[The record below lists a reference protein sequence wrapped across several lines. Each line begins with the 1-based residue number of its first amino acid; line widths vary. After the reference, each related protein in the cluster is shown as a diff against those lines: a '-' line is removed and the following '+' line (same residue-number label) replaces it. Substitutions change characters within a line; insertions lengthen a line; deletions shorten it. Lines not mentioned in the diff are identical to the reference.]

1 LAWRIGRPAP
11 RVKIAV
17 FPASFTRFSSMPQ
30 LARRIGRAKP
40 SAIMQVAEKAK
51 QLKAQGRD
59 IISFSIGVPNFLP
72 GEHVYAAAREA
83 LSQDSGQYGSNRG
96 SDALLDA
103 FLAHMAQ
110 IGLTGYTRANCATGI
125 GAKHVIYNLC
135 EALLD
140 EGDTIAFPI
149 PYWTSYVDIAE
160 ILDAKVDLLPCPAE
174 QDYKL
179 TPAQL
184 DAALAK
190 KPKVFLFNN
199 PSNPTGMVYTK
210 DEISAL
216 ADVLVKH
223 PDTWIIT
230 DDIYNRMVFDGIG
243 YHNFVTA
250 RPELRARVV
259 FIDSLS
265 KTYGMPGW
273 RVGFMAGPE
282 VVAKAVVTM
291 NSNHITNLPEVTT
304 AAAVA
309 ALTGPQDVPREKCA
323 EFARKRDQVVAALT
337 AIPGVI
343 CPRPQGA
350 FYAFPDVSAHYGKT
364 HAPTGRKVGNDIE
377 LCEALLEA
385 KGVAC
390 VPGSAFGE
398 PRALRISYTCPTP
411 QLAPGLERIQ
421 EFFAELA

>member
-1 LAWRIGRPAP
+1 
-11 RVKIAV
+11 
-17 FPASFTRFSSMPQ
+17 MPQ
-30 LARRIGRAKP
+30 LSQRIGRAKP

-51 QLKAQGRD
+51 ALKAGGRD

-72 GEHVYAAAREA
+72 GQHVYDAARDA
-83 LSQDSGQYGSNRG
+83 LSHDSGQYGSNRG
-96 SDALLDA
+96 SDALIAA
-103 FLAHMAQ
+103 FLKHIEQ
-110 IGLTGYTRANCATGI
+110 VGLTGYTAANCATGI
-125 GAKHVIYNLC
+125 GAKHVIYNLA

-140 EGDTIAFPI
+140 EGDTIAFAA
-149 PYWTSYVDIAE
+149 PYWTSYLDIAD
-160 ILDAKVDLLPCPAE
+160 IVNAKIDLLECPPS

-190 KPKVFLFNN
+190 KPRVFLFNN
-199 PSNPTGMVYTK
+199 PNNPTGMVYTK

-216 ADVLVKH
+216 ADVVAKY
-223 PDTWIIT
+223 PDTWVIT

-243 YHNFVTA
+243 YHNFVHA
-250 RPELRARVV
+250 RPELKDRVI

-304 AAAVA
+304 AAAIA
-309 ALTGPQDVPREKCA
+309 ALSGPQDVPNEKCA
-323 EFARKRDQVVAALT
+323 EFQAKRDQVMAVMN
-337 AIPGVI
+337 AIPGIV

-350 FYAFPDVSAHYGKT
+350 FYVFPDVSAYFGKS
-364 HAPTGRKVGNDIE
+364 HGGKVIANDID
-377 LCEALLEA
+377 LCNALLEA

-411 QLAPGLERIQ
+411 QLAPGLQRFQ
-421 EFFAELA
+421 EFFAELS

>member
-1 LAWRIGRPAP
+1 
-11 RVKIAV
+11 
-17 FPASFTRFSSMPQ
+17 MPE

-40 SAIMQVAEKAK
+40 SAIMLVAEKAK
-51 QLKAQGRD
+51 RLKSEGRD

-72 GEHVYAAAREA
+72 GDHVYAAAREA
-83 LSQDSGQYGSNRG
+83 LAKDSGQYGSNRG
-96 SDALLDA
+96 ADALLDA
-103 FLAHMAQ
+103 FIAHMEQ
-110 IGLTGYTRANCATGI
+110 VGMTGYTRANVATGI
-125 GAKHVIYNLC
+125 GAKHVIYNLA

-140 EGDTIAFPI
+140 EGDAICFAV

-160 ILDAKVDLLPCPAE
+160 IVNAKIDLLPCPAT
-174 QDYKL
+174 QDYKM

-210 DEISAL
+210 AEISAL
-216 ADVLVKH
+216 ADVLVKY
-223 PDTWIIT
+223 PDTWVIT

-243 YHNFVTA
+243 YHNFVQA
-250 RPELRARVV
+250 RPELRERVI

-273 RVGFMAGPE
+273 RVGFMAGPAS
-282 VVAKAVVTM
+282 VAQAVATM
-291 NSNHITNLPEVTT
+291 NSNHITNIPEIIT

-309 ALTGPQDVPREKCA
+309 ALSGPQDVPTAKNA
-323 EFARKRDQVVAALT
+323 EFQAKRDQVLAALA
-337 AIPGVI
+337 AIPGIV

-350 FYAFPDVSAHYGKT
+350 FYVFPDISCAFGKT
-364 HAPTGRKVGNDIE
+364 HGPTGTKITNDVD
-377 LCEALLEA
+377 LCSALLESH
-385 KGVAC
+385 GVAC

-398 PRALRISYTCPTP
+398 PRAMRISYTCPTP
-411 QLAPGLERIQ
+411 QLAPGLSRIQ
-421 EFFAELA
+421 QFFSELQ

>member
-1 LAWRIGRPAP
+1 
-11 RVKIAV
+11 
-17 FPASFTRFSSMPQ
+17 MPQ
-30 LARRIGRAKP
+30 LAQRIGRAKP

-51 QLKAQGRD
+51 KLKAEGRD
-59 IISFSIGVPNFLP
+59 IVSFSIGVPNFLP
-72 GEHVYAAAREA
+72 GPHVYEAAREA
-83 LSQDSGQYGSNRG
+83 LSKDSGQYGSNRG

-103 FLAHMAQ
+103 FLKHIEQ
-110 IGLTGYTRANCATGI
+110 IGLTGYTRANCATGV
-125 GAKHVIYNLC
+125 GAKHVIYNLA

-140 EGDTIAFPI
+140 EGDAIAFAI
-149 PYWTSYVDIAE
+149 PYWTSYLDIAE
-160 ILDAKVDLLPCPAE
+160 IVNAKIDLLPCPPE
-174 QDYKL
+174 QDYKI

-199 PSNPTGMVYTK
+199 PNNPTGMVYTRE
-210 DEISAL
+210 EISAL
-216 ADVLVKH
+216 ADVIAKY
-223 PDTWIIT
+223 PDTWVIT

-243 YHNFVTA
+243 YHNFVQA
-250 RPELRARVV
+250 RPELRDRVI

-282 VVAKAVVTM
+282 VVANAVTTM
-291 NSNHITNLPEVTT
+291 NSNHITNLPEVTV
-304 AAAVA
+304 AAAIA
-309 ALTGPQDVPREKCA
+309 ALAGPQDVPTEKCA
-323 EFARKRDQVVAALT
+323 EFQAKRDQVMEVMN
-337 AIPGVI
+337 AIPGIV

-350 FYAFPDVSAHYGKT
+350 FYVFPDVSAYYGKS
-364 HAPTGRKVGNDIE
+364 HGGKVIANDVD
-377 LCEALLEA
+377 LCNALLEA

-398 PRALRISYTCPTP
+398 PRSLRISYTCPTP
-411 QLAPGLERIQ
+411 QLAPGLARFK

>member
-1 LAWRIGRPAP
+1 
-11 RVKIAV
+11 
-17 FPASFTRFSSMPQ
+17 MPQ

-40 SAIMQVAEKAK
+40 SAIMLVAEKAK
-51 QLKAQGRD
+51 QLKAEGRD

-83 LSQDSGQYGSNRG
+83 LAKDSGQYVSNRG
-96 SDALLDA
+96 ADALLDA
-103 FLAHMAQ
+103 FLKHIEQ
-110 IGLTGYTRANCATGI
+110 IGLTGYTRANVATGI
-125 GAKHVIYNLC
+125 GAKHVIYNIC

-140 EGDTIAFPI
+140 EGDGFAFPT
-149 PYWTSYVDIAE
+149 PYWTSYLDIAE
-160 ILDAKVDLLPCPAE
+160 ILDADIQLLPCPSE
-174 QDYKL
+174 QDYKV

-216 ADVLVKH
+216 ADVIAKH

-230 DDIYNRMVFDGIG
+230 DDIYNRMVFDGVG
-243 YHNFVTA
+243 YHNFVHA
-250 RPELRARVV
+250 RPELRDRVI

-282 VVAKAVVTM
+282 VIAKAVTTM
-291 NSNHITNLPEVTT
+291 NSNHITNIPEIVT

-309 ALTGPQDVPREKCA
+309 ALSGPQDIPQQKNI
-323 EFARKRDQVVAALT
+323 EFQAKRDQVMAMLD
-337 AIPGVI
+337 AIPGVV
-343 CPRPQGA
+343 CPKPQGA
-350 FYAFPDVSAHYGKT
+350 FYAFPDISVAFGKS
-364 HAPTGRKVGNDIE
+364 HNGKNIENDVDF
-377 LCEALLEA
+377 CNALLDA

-411 QLAPGLERIQ
+411 QLAPGLQRFA
-421 EFFAELA
+421 EFFAELT